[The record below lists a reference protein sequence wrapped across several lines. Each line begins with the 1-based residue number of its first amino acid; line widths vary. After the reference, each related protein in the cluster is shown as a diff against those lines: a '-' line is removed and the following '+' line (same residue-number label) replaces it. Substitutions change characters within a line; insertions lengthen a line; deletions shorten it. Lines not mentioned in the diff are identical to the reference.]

1 MSFQTLSAWLRRQT
15 KSFRADEGGNLLIT
29 FALSTVPIVGFIGAA
44 VDYSRA
50 NSVKA
55 AMQAAAD
62 STLLMLSKDAQ
73 NLSIS
78 RDQPEG
84 QRLFQCPVQPCRG
97 DQRRRQCRVFSSPQQ
112 GNFKLDIRV
121 TGAVQTT
128 FTKVFGQSTL
138 NVDVKSQALW
148 GIRKLE
154 VALAL
159 DNTGSMSS
167 NSKMT
172 NLKTA
177 AHNLLTTLKNAAKT
191 DGDIKVAIVPF
202 DTTVNLGTSY
212 KDNDWFE
219 YRQPQMRSQLGCT
232 SSNWKDYWEGC
243 VRDRTYPYDVQDD
256 PPSTTN
262 SYYPVYDCGSLT
274 KLMPLSYDWT
284 ALNTKIDDMT
294 PNGNTNVTIGLVWA
308 WHAVTAQAPLSD
320 AAAPAPDLDKVIILL
335 TDGDNTESW
344 KNSNN
349 TKVTSQSAIDT
360 RTGLVCNNI
369 KAANITHL
377 HGSRDRRQRL
387 ATAEAARPIRPCIT
401 TCSRRASST
410 ACSARSRRT
419 WPTSASPS
427 DTGGGCVRH
436 RSALLAGTREC
447 GTIAAL
453 MVDKPLRTA
462 WHSSLKIYD
471 FLVLSR

>member
-1 MSFQTLSAWLRRQT
+1 MRRIFTTAEISQ
-15 KSFRADEGGNLLIT
+15 KASDYFNALFNRAE
-29 FALSTVPIVGFIGAA
+29 ALNVAVTPIF
-44 VDYSRA
+44 
-50 NSVKA
+50 
-55 AMQAAAD
+55 
-62 STLLMLSKDAQ
+62 T
-73 NLSIS
+73 
-78 RDQPEG
+78 
-84 QRLFQCPVQPCRG
+84 
-97 DQRRRQCRVFSSPQQ
+97 SPQQ

-121 TGAVQTT
+121 TGAVPTT

-202 DTTVNLGTSY
+202 DTTVNLGTGY

-219 YRQPQMRSQLGCT
+219 YDSLKCGRNSCT

-369 KAANITHL
+369 KAANIRIYTVRVINGNASL
-377 HGSRDRRQRL
+377 LQSCATNPTMYYDVQQASQLNGVFGSIAQNLANLRL
-387 ATAEAARPIRPCIT
+387 A
-401 TCSRRASST
+401 
-410 ACSARSRRT
+410 
-419 WPTSASPS
+419 
-427 DTGGGCVRH
+427 
-436 RSALLAGTREC
+436 
-447 GTIAAL
+447 
-453 MVDKPLRTA
+453 K
-462 WHSSLKIYD
+462 
-471 FLVLSR
+471 